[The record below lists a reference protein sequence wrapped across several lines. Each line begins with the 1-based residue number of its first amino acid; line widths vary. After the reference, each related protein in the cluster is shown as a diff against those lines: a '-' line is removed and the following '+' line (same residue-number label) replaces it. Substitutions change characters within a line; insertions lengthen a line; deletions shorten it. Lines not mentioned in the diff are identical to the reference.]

1 LSQNSSRQGFGPAF
15 SFPETALAT
24 GEDVRSI
31 ALSLDGTSEAPHF
44 DRKAFRARR
53 TYVTLAADEKSAN
66 VAFTP
71 DEQEMKCLM
80 LPEAFAPIPNKW
92 GQQGWTAVTLSKIGK
107 ADLRAAIAMAYEHAR
122 PKPAKAR
129 R

>member
-1 LSQNSSRQGFGPAF
+1 
-15 SFPETALAT
+15 LAT
-24 GEDVRSI
+24 GEDVRKI

-44 DRKAFRARR
+44 DRKAFKARKI
-53 TYVTLAADEKSAN
+53 YVTLAADEKSAN
-66 VAFTP
+66 IAFTP

-92 GQQGWTAVTLSKIGK
+92 GQQGWTTIALRRIDK
-107 ADLRAAIAMAYEHAR
+107 ANLRAAIEMAYEHAR
-122 PKPAKAR
+122 PRPAKAR